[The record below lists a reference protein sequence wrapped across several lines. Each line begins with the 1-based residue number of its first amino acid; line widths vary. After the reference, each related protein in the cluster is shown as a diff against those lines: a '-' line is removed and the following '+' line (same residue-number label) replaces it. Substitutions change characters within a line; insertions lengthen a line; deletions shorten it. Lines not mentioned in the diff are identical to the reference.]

1 MATVKDS
8 ATFFQH
14 GNSAQFEYVLGLYP
28 KALRLKADA
37 RGVGKKADKLIRL
50 EEWYQNELPKLI
62 KKRGRDA
69 HLQHEELVQTM
80 EWKQTR
86 GKFYPQLSYLIKVNT
101 PRAVVMETKK
111 AFRKLP
117 NLEQALN
124 ALSNL
129 KGVGITMASALLAA
143 AIPESAPFMADEC
156 LMAIPDFEGI
166 DYTTKEYLKFV
177 TLIQQTMDRLNAE
190 VEGTN
195 SSSAGGSTSSSSNG
209 SVANTA
215 DAADSTEKD
224 TKPQDSKEKEDED
237 EEEGGGGTKTNG
249 AAAEEKEPETP
260 TKGGKKGAADAANGA
275 ADAAQKP
282 AKKWSAHQV
291 ELALWTH
298 YIVNDLQP
306 ELLGG
311 MPGNN
316 NGVAVTNGISKDG
329 DDEDVEGNEDVAD
342 EEEEEE
348 ENGTAD
354 DDKALADDA
363 EDDDENSRNA
373 VESSESESNEAAAAV
388 PAPVA
393 NGKAPA
399 TGDAVVSSA
408 QTNNGTSEASE
419 QQPAADGKKEAA
431 APAPAPTVAEAAA
444 TVESSGLATVDECTK
459 SGDSLDGVLAVPAVA
474 EESPV
479 TAASATTPTTTTTT
493 ALNADDS
500 ADSQNSSS
508 HGASK
513 RPLYC
518 EDSTE
523 DKPELSAPKL
533 IKL

>member
-14 GNSAQFEYVLGLYP
+14 GNSAQFEYVLALYP

-69 HLQHEELVQTM
+69 HLLHEELVQTM

-177 TLIQQTMDRLNAE
+177 THIQQTMDRLNAE

-195 SSSAGGSTSSSSNG
+195 NSGGGSSTSSTGTSNG
-209 SVANTA
+209 SVANTV

-224 TKPQDSKEKEDED
+224 SKPEDSKEKGDED

-260 TKGGKKGAADAANGA
+260 TKGGKKGAADAANGGT
-275 ADAAQKP
+275 DAAQKP
-282 AKKWSAHQV
+282 AKKWSAHKV

-342 EEEEEE
+342 EEEEDE

-354 DDKALADDA
+354 DDKALADDG

-373 VESSESESNEAAAAV
+373 VESSESESNEAAAV
-388 PAPVA
+388 PPPVA
-393 NGKAPA
+393 NGKAREATTTAPVTSAAPA
-399 TGDAVVSSA
+399 AIADDGVVSSV
-408 QTNNGTSEASE
+408 QTNNGTSEATE
-419 QQPAADGKKEAA
+419 QQPAADGGKKEAA
-431 APAPAPTVAEAAA
+431 AA
-444 TVESSGLATVDECTK
+444 VESSGLATVDECTK

-479 TAASATTPTTTTTT
+479 TTASATTTT
-493 ALNADDS
+493 LNADDS

>member
-14 GNSAQFEYVLGLYP
+14 GNSAQFEYVLALYP

-177 TLIQQTMDRLNAE
+177 THIQQTMDRLNAE

-195 SSSAGGSTSSSSNG
+195 STAGSTSSSTGSSNG
-209 SVANTA
+209 NVANAA

-224 TKPQDSKEKEDED
+224 RKSEDSKEKEDED

-260 TKGGKKGAADAANGA
+260 TKGGKKGAADAAANGGG

-342 EEEEEE
+342 EEEEDE

-373 VESSESESNEAAAAV
+373 VESSESESNEAAAV

-393 NGKAPA
+393 NGKAPVA
-399 TGDAVVSSA
+399 ADDAVVSSV
-408 QTNNGTSEASE
+408 QTNNGTSEATE

-431 APAPAPTVAEAAA
+431 PTAA

-479 TAASATTPTTTTTT
+479 TATSATTTTTT
-493 ALNADDS
+493 TTTLNADDS